1 MFQVVMR
8 QMTKCLH
15 FMQGRPIYKC
25 YIVKIQ
31 FIYKALPL
39 TRLSEFYEEDL
50 EDTFGRSAAL
60 PDFEQLQLQNVSI
73 SLDNAR
79 MLSKFDLTVTKG
91 EKILI
96 TGENGS
102 GKTTLAR
109 LLVKLIQPSAGRIT
123 YNGISY
129 QEITATKLREHILL
143 VPAEAFIIPGD
154 YSENIWSA
162 ADSISVS
169 EAFIGKRIEKEGAN
183 LSSGQKKRIQL
194 ERWTHSNAEVV
205 IFDEPFNF
213 LDNSSKHHVWETI
226 IAEECY
232 RIIKIE
238 KTIN

>member
-1 MFQVVMR
+1 
-8 QMTKCLH
+8 
-15 FMQGRPIYKC
+15 MQGRPIYKC

-50 EDTFGRSAAL
+50 EDTFGQSAAL

-109 LLVKLIQPSAGRIT
+109 LLVKIDSTECRTNHIQWHKLSGNYGDEVERAYSTCSRRSVYHSWRLLRKYLVCGR
-123 YNGISY
+123 
-129 QEITATKLREHILL
+129 QHIC
-143 VPAEAFIIPGD
+143 
-154 YSENIWSA
+154 S
-162 ADSISVS
+162 
-169 EAFIGKRIEKEGAN
+169 
-183 LSSGQKKRIQL
+183 
-194 ERWTHSNAEVV
+194 
-205 IFDEPFNF
+205 
-213 LDNSSKHHVWETI
+213 
-226 IAEECY
+226 
-232 RIIKIE
+232 
-238 KTIN
+238 